1 MTSLP
6 TASKKKIEYTKCYCE
21 ENVYKLVQK
30 LCLHDAPSCKRDI
43 RKFWVVFVSN
53 SNKQVP
59 LWFQGAGDPE
69 YDGLVVWDYHVFL
82 VQGMEE
88 GGSGGQ
94 DSTSEALVWD
104 LDSTLPFPTTFGL
117 YAKKALKADERFNA
131 AFTKLYRVI
140 PGASY
145 LDSFASDRGH
155 MKSPAGEWLFPP
167 PSYPPIVAFDGC
179 LNSFHRFLDMTTDCF
194 DAKFG
199 QVLSEQEL
207 LQKFGA
213 TSSS

>member
-6 TASKKKIEYTKCYCE
+6 TASKKKFEYTKCYCE

-88 GGSGGQ
+88 GDDIEANNSLA
-94 DSTSEALVWD
+94 DFLEDLEDKTALVKPWFGIW
-104 LDSTLPFPTTFGL
+104 TQHCHFLPPL
-117 YAKKALKADERFNA
+117 
-131 AFTKLYRVI
+131 
-140 PGASY
+140 
-145 LDSFASDRGH
+145 
-155 MKSPAGEWLFPP
+155 
-167 PSYPPIVAFDGC
+167 GC
-179 LNSFHRFLDMTTDCF
+179 MQRRP
-194 DAKFG
+194 
-199 QVLSEQEL
+199 
-207 LQKFGA
+207 
-213 TSSS
+213 